1 MDGQM
6 QYAGRVSVRMLG
18 EFSIS
23 VDGKPVS
30 EPLRRSK
37 KLRGVAQ
44 YLLLNADRPVPHTEL
59 YETFWPEE
67 SSQNPRAA
75 LKTLM
80 HRLRA
85 ALVQGGAPE
94 DLPFF
99 LVQQGSY
106 QWNFGLKAQVDIEAF
121 DALCLRLRG
130 SDLPREERL
139 GLLREA
145 ASLYKGRF
153 LDGSEIWMLPPAAHL
168 HGQYLAVVEE
178 LCRLLQEDERYDE
191 IVAACREALQIDELD
206 EAANYAL
213 ILALTACGRTQEAMA
228 QYNRIT
234 ELYYDEMG
242 VQVSDELRALYRKI
256 AEAEQATELDIDD
269 VRGKLEE
276 REAQGGAYICEYGIF
291 EDIYRIEA
299 RCLARYGGRMFLAL
313 LTITDAYCQMPE
325 QRVLGKAM
333 ERLLEAACMSLR
345 RCDVMAR
352 YSPSQYVLL
361 LPTVTYET
369 GQLVLERI
377 RKAFRR
383 LYPKAPVVISGK
395 LRPLRPCEEQL
406 ETEIE
411 E

>member
-1 MDGQM
+1 MDELEK
-6 QYAGRVSVRMLG
+6 YRGRVSVRMLG
-18 EFSIS
+18 EFSIA
-23 VDGKPVS
+23 VDGKTVS
-30 EPLRRSK
+30 EQLRRSK
-37 KLRGVAQ
+37 KLRGVVQ

-59 YETFWPEE
+59 YETFWPGE

-85 ALVQGGAPE
+85 ALVQGGAPD

-106 QWNFGLKAQVDIEAF
+106 QWNLGLKAQMDIETFEA
-121 DALCLRLRG
+121 ACQRLHG
-130 SDLPREERL
+130 GGLAREERL
-139 GLLREA
+139 ELLRTA
-145 ASLYKGRF
+145 ASLYRGRF
-153 LDGSEIWMLPPAAHL
+153 LDSSEIWMLPPAAHL
-168 HGQYLAVVEE
+168 HGQYLSVVGE
-178 LCRLLQEDERYDE
+178 LCGLLQEDEQYDE
-191 IVAACREALQIDELD
+191 IIAVCREALQIDELD

-228 QYNRIT
+228 QYSRIT
-234 ELYYDEMG
+234 DLYYDDMG

-256 AEAEQATELDIDD
+256 AEVEQATELDIDG

-276 REAQGGAYICEYGIF
+276 REAQGGAYVCEYGIF

-313 LTITDAYCQMPE
+313 LTVTDAYCQMPE

-333 ERLLEAACMSLR
+333 ERLLEASCASLR
-345 RCDVMAR
+345 RCDVIAR

-369 GQLVLERI
+369 GQMVLERI
-377 RKAFRR
+377 RRAFRR

-395 LRPLRPCEEQL
+395 LRPLRPCEEQTENEL
-406 ETEIE
+406 EE
-411 E
+411 